1 MFSLNR
7 FLIIQMY
14 LSGVPSSLPKKPP
27 RERRGHCF
35 WQIFEGDNRGS
46 LSKIITRK
54 TNIFIGEKIYAH
66 FLCVCVCVCV
76 RVCVFVAVFCD
87 CRIKR
92 LLASYSV
99 QRERQIGAGAKCC
112 GGEEGV
118 CEECVWRRV
127 PTRCQRGGILK
138 QQSLSS
144 SSVILSLH
152 SPNV

>member
-1 MFSLNR
+1 M
-7 FLIIQMY
+7 
-14 LSGVPSSLPKKPP
+14 P
-27 RERRGHCF
+27 
-35 WQIFEGDNRGS
+35 
-46 LSKIITRK
+46 
-54 TNIFIGEKIYAH
+54 IFIFIFIFFFFG
-66 FLCVCVCVCV
+66 VCFCSC
-76 RVCVFVAVFCD
+76 FCD
-87 CRIKR
+87 CRVKR

-152 SPNV
+152 SPNVWVLSSFVLPPPPAVTFSFMWQAAQQKHQSPFVNVNCRWPNNLGVSESVDCFELNFNV